1 VTERR
6 MIGNN
11 GKVGGGI
18 KPMLLK
24 IGNGTRIERNYSE
37 KTAMDGGTTYI
48 KVITRI

>member
-1 VTERR
+1 